1 MTWGKSMGHLADSFH
16 LTVGSPLDWV
26 KRPRLW
32 RLALGLTCF
41 PLALS
46 FLWADSSHAYWMA
59 VSLGKPHILGWV
71 GLLLATYLV
80 VSAVASDLLHVHQVS
95 FSKAGM
101 HLTWSQ
107 VPGLLSERFQREKLF
122 VWSELESLFWHE
134 GESENDLQ
142 QHIKIQFKEDIG
154 VRRSQLKI
162 LISDDRNPDRCEKL
176 IAFLPEDFVAPEWIQ
191 AARKRRGH

>member
-1 MTWGKSMGHLADSFH
+1 
-16 LTVGSPLDWV
+16 
-26 KRPRLW
+26 
-32 RLALGLTCF
+32 
-41 PLALS
+41 
-46 FLWADSSHAYWMA
+46 
-59 VSLGKPHILGWV
+59 
-71 GLLLATYLV
+71 
-80 VSAVASDLLHVHQVS
+80 
-95 FSKAGM
+95 
-101 HLTWSQ
+101 
-107 VPGLLSERFQREKLF
+107 
-122 VWSELESLFWHE
+122 LESLFWHE